1 MGGGGA
7 APVAGSLSLL
17 REGLALPDLARGAA
31 AGPVVARGVRAGWVV
46 GRTRV
51 LLVLAD
57 P

>member
-1 MGGGGA
+1 M
-7 APVAGSLSLL
+7 AGSLSLL